1 MDSNN
6 GALSF
11 DAYINN
17 TDFKKQMDEMER
29 RIIGLTDSAVDQ
41 ADKMDSAFKKVGMAI
56 GAYFSFQS
64 LKGFGSE
71 ILKVRGEFEDL
82 EVSFNTLLGSKEKAT
97 DLMAQI
103 VDVAAKTPYN
113 LTEVARGANQLLAYG
128 MASENVTSTL
138 TKLGDIASGINI
150 PLSDIVYLFG
160 TTMTQGR
167 LYTQDLNQFTSRGIP
182 MIRELAKQFNVAE
195 SDVKGLVE
203 AGKVGFPE
211 VENVINSLTG
221 SGGVFYNMM
230 EAKSHTL
237 SGQIR
242 NLEDAWNNMLN
253 EIGKQSEGVAT
264 GTIEVLSNLV
274 SNYDKVLD
282 ILKILVAT
290 YGAYKAAIIA
300 VNVAKAVSIATTSGM
315 TAAEIL
321 HYGAI
326 VLSDKAQALLNKTML
341 ANPYVLAATLLTG
354 LITSVA
360 LFSSGVSTA
369 EKTQKSL
376 NEAMGRAE
384 DAITSE
390 RAKIETLTTI
400 IRSETTSRRDKEKA
414 LKDLIDLNPDM
425 LSGLTEEAIRTGKAT
440 AAIDKY
446 IESRRKQVQV
456 DEIKKELDSSFKRE
470 NEAKAGKNEIGFW
483 KKLFLSAGST
493 DPMGG
498 VNYDYMDA
506 VKQANKQKNADALK
520 DEKAIQ
526 GSLKKKLDEI
536 MKDNSKS
543 TAKETVRNYQT
554 VGDKVD
560 EITRKISK
568 LEKERTSL
576 NASDAKGLNKINK
589 EIAALDKQ
597 KSNLEGKGSSGSKS
611 KKEKT
616 PVKDSLD
623 YWEKIKEDA
632 TKSLNSLSTKDASFA
647 TKQANLLG
655 KIKTAEDHISAIER
669 GQMNFNEQ
677 LDFKKKQYELYYK
690 WVEQIGKK
698 AADEQFASLIS
709 GGQSYVDY
717 LNNEIA
723 KLETKKSAGTLT
735 KGDAN
740 NLISL
745 NEQKDDATG
754 VKSPIESFKEEL
766 AKAKEEA
773 GSLIEYLDIL
783 KKKKEALASDNSET
797 GIAKKAELQTEE
809 NSTTGAIKDNVKQL
823 VDNYQSYAG
832 KVRSIEKSLTND
844 LKTLYKGLI
853 NAKTDE
859 EKKQI
864 QEAIETRTKAA
875 KDETDKV
882 KASTFEES
890 DAYKTLAEFMQGQ
903 SRKMLI
909 SRLKDID
916 KSLKAAKA
924 AYGEDSKE
932 YKKLV
937 KDINNAKIKAV
948 SDDLKDVS
956 NILQGASELAGQFDS
971 ELGDALS
978 SAASLAD
985 AAADIGMSVA
995 QFASGDILGGIS
1007 SAISGITKI
1016 VKLAKSV
1023 KEENAKARAEVQK
1036 FNDELYIGGLKYNQ
1050 LLRERLDLEQQ
1061 IGETSLDYYK
1071 RKQEAIAKEK
1081 SDIQKEYDELFAKMQ
1096 GEDYID
1102 SKGYKH
1108 GTLFRKAKTW
1118 NNMAT
1123 LSGKSY
1129 EDIEKLYEEGRLEDD
1144 VKTMFEQLKELKD
1157 EGADVADL
1165 WLESIE
1171 AMKEAFTG
1179 TTYDSLVDS
1188 ILSAFEEGKIGAEDL
1203 ASTFGDLMKKS
1214 LLETFK
1220 MQYLEEPLHD
1230 WYNQFAEYAQSDN
1243 SLSKDEIEALRSYYN
1258 SIMQTANDQYEAMKE
1273 ASGLDWTATSTD
1285 PLTGSVQSLTE
1296 ETGSAVAGQVTML
1309 RITTSEHLDVA
1320 RQQLLQMAEIAYNT
1334 AVCGKNLADIKTII
1348 QNIKLSDESN
1358 TLRAAGYTD

>member
-17 TDFKKQMDEMER
+17 TDFKKQIDEMER

-64 LKGFGSE
+64 LKGFGAE

-82 EVSFNTLLGSKEKAT
+82 EVSFNTMLGSKEKAN

-103 VDVAAKTPYN
+103 VDVAARTPYN
-113 LTEVARGANQLLAYG
+113 LTEVASGAKQLLAYG
-128 MASENVTSTL
+128 EASENVTSTL
-138 TKLGDIASGINI
+138 TKLGNIASGINA
-150 PLSDIVYLFG
+150 PLNDIVYLYG

-167 LYTQDLNQFTSRGIP
+167 LYTQDLNQFTGRGIP
-182 MIRELAKQFNVAE
+182 MIKELAKQFNVAE

-211 VENVINSLTG
+211 VEKVIDSLTG
-221 SGGVFYNMM
+221 SGGMFYNLM
-230 EAKSHTL
+230 ENKSKTL
-237 SGQIR
+237 NGQIA
-242 NLEDAWNNMLN
+242 NLEDSWDKMLN

-264 GTIEVLSNLV
+264 GTIEVLGNLV

-290 YGAYKAAIIA
+290 YGAYKAAVIA
-300 VNVAKAVSIATTSGM
+300 VNVAKTISIATTAGL
-315 TAAEIL
+315 TAAETL
-321 HYGAI
+321 HYGAL
-326 VLSDKAQALLNKTML
+326 VVAEKAQSLLNKTML
-341 ANPYVLAATLLTG
+341 ANPYVLAATLLVG
-354 LITSVA
+354 VITSVA
-360 LFSSGVSTA
+360 LFSSGASAA
-369 EKTQKSL
+369 EKAQDSL

-384 DAITSE
+384 ETLTSE
-390 RAKIETLTTI
+390 RAKIETLTTVI
-400 IRSETTSRRDKEKA
+400 KSETASRRDKEKA

-425 LSGLTEEAIRTGKAT
+425 LSGLTEEAIRTGTAT

-446 IESRRKQVQV
+446 IESRRKQIQL
-456 DEIKKELDSSFKRE
+456 DEINRELDASLKRE
-470 NEAKAGKNEIGFW
+470 NDAKAGKNDIGWF
-483 KKLFLSAGST
+483 KKAIIRIGSAEST
-493 DPMGG
+493 QSG
-498 VNYDYMDA
+498 NYTNANDLIAEDNKRKNLEA
-506 VKQANKQKNADALK
+506 LNDEKVIQAN
-520 DEKAIQ
+520 
-526 GSLKKKLDEI
+526 LKKKIDEI

-568 LEKERTSL
+568 LEKERTNL

-597 KSNLEGKGSSGSKS
+597 KNALEGKGSSGSKS

-677 LDFKKKQYELYYK
+677 LDYKKKQYELYYK

-723 KLETKKSAGTLT
+723 KLEAKKSAGTLT

-832 KVRSIEKSLTND
+832 KVRSIEKSLTDD

-864 QEAIETRTKAA
+864 QEAIEARTKAA
-875 KDETDKV
+875 KDETNKV

-903 SRKMLI
+903 SRKMLV
-909 SRLKDID
+909 SRLKDIE

-978 SAASLAD
+978 TAASMAD

-995 QFASGDILGGIS
+995 QFASGDILGGIQ
-1007 SAISGITKI
+1007 SAISGISKI
-1016 VKLAKSV
+1016 VTLAKSV
-1023 KEENAKARAEVQK
+1023 KEENAKARAEVKK
-1036 FNDELYIGGLKYNQ
+1036 FNDEVYLGGIKYNQ

-1081 SDIQKEYDELFAKMQ
+1081 ADIQKEYDELFAKIQ

-1118 NNMAT
+1118 NNMAS

-1188 ILSAFEEGKIGAEDL
+1188 ILSAFESGKIGAEDL

-1220 MQYLEEPLHD
+1220 MQYLEEPLRN
-1230 WYNQFAEYAQSDN
+1230 WYNQFAEYAQSGN

-1320 RQQLLQMAEIAYNT
+1320 RKQLEQIAIIAYNT
-1334 AVCGKNLADIKTII
+1334 GFCSNLV
-1348 QNIKLSDESN
+1348 KLDRIVQLLEGSAGDS
-1358 TLRAAGYTD
+1358 LRAKGLA